1 MSQSA
6 SMIAPVILASASP
19 RRKELLGYILDE
31 FGVSSAD
38 IDESPG
44 KNEKPECLV
53 ERLAKSKAKVIAQ
66 QNQDHIVL
74 GSDTIVVA
82 NETILGKPAS
92 FKHFA
97 IMMGLLSANVHEVFT
112 AISLVYQGSEKSCIV
127 RTQVAMAELSDS
139 DILRYWESGE
149 PKDKAGGYAIQGI
162 GGQFVKYIEG
172 SHSSVIGLPLHETKV
187 LLAEYRTLC

>member
-1 MSQSA
+1 M
-6 SMIAPVILASASP
+6 LASASP
-19 RRKELLGYILDE
+19 RRKELLGYILDD
-31 FGVSSAD
+31 FDVSSAD
-38 IDESPG
+38 IDESPEE
-44 KNEKPECLV
+44 NEKPECLV
-53 ERLAKSKAKVIAQ
+53 ERLAKSKAKVIAR
-66 QNQDHIVL
+66 QNLDHIVL

-82 NETILGKPAS
+82 NDTILGKPTS

-97 IMMGLLSANVHEVFT
+97 SMMGLLSANVHQVLT
-112 AISLVYQGSEKSCIV
+112 AISLVYQGKDKSCIV
-127 RTQVAMAELSDS
+127 RTQVAMTKLTES
-139 DILRYWESGE
+139 DILRYWKTGE